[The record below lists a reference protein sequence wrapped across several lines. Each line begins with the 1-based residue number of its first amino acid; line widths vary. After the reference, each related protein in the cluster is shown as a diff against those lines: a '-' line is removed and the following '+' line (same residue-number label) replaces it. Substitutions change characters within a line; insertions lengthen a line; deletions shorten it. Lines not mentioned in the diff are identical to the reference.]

1 LDINEDLTDKSW
13 GSSVNIEKQYL
24 RDTVISEEHV
34 LNLYQ
39 SKHEDLL
46 KSGFQYT
53 NILVDDLFQGLKVR
67 ALLKKARMAG
77 FSGIFF
83 NLFAIPLGFLRN
95 YTIPMAEEDAWDRK
109 RAAIT
114 PITAPLAFMYL
125 FGMLS
130 DWEPKE
136 VN

>member
-1 LDINEDLTDKSW
+1 
-13 GSSVNIEKQYL
+13 
-24 RDTVISEEHV
+24 
-34 LNLYQ
+34 
-39 SKHEDLL
+39 
-46 KSGFQYT
+46 
-53 NILVDDLFQGLKVR
+53 
-67 ALLKKARMAG
+67 MAG

-83 NLFAIPLGFLRN
+83 NLFAVPLAFLRD

-130 DWEPKE
+130 DWEVKKDDEYSGSFILTMVGVGIGAAMIPFSIYLFFCTKKT
-136 VN
+136 

>member
-1 LDINEDLTDKSW
+1 M
-13 GSSVNIEKQYL
+13 
-24 RDTVISEEHV
+24 
-34 LNLYQ
+34 
-39 SKHEDLL
+39 
-46 KSGFQYT
+46 
-53 NILVDDLFQGLKVR
+53 
-67 ALLKKARMAG
+67 KKARMAG

-136 VN
+136 VD

>member
-1 LDINEDLTDKSW
+1 MDINEDLTDKSW

-83 NLFAIPLGFLRN
+83 NIFAIPLGFLRN